1 MEPATEVETETQ
13 PEETQPEQELTET
26 NGQKEEI
33 AEAEQGGEQEQA
45 GEMGEAGEAGEEE
58 MDAEIE
64 AIKKRFKE
72 MEEEVVKIEALQ
84 TSVEKSM
91 KPGIPVSTPA
101 QDERSIY
108 VGNVDYS
115 TTNEELQ
122 AFFASCGPVVRVTIL
137 NDKWSGPKGYA
148 YVEFKEPESVLN
160 AMILNETPFKSR
172 PLKISPKRTNV
183 PSFMRGRGGGRP
195 GDRRPP
201 AAEGLFPPSRPYR
214 PSSYGYAPRRP
225 FRARRGYHPYF

>member
-72 MEEEVVKIEALQ
+72 MEEEV
-84 TSVEKSM
+84 S
-91 KPGIPVSTPA
+91 
-101 QDERSIY
+101 SISKAK
-108 VGNVDYS
+108 N
-115 TTNEELQ
+115 
-122 AFFASCGPVVRVTIL
+122 AI
-137 NDKWSGPKGYA
+137 SG
-148 YVEFKEPESVLN
+148 F
-160 AMILNETPFKSR
+160 
-172 PLKISPKRTNV
+172 
-183 PSFMRGRGGGRP
+183 
-195 GDRRPP
+195 
-201 AAEGLFPPSRPYR
+201 
-214 PSSYGYAPRRP
+214 
-225 FRARRGYHPYF
+225 

>member
-1 MEPATEVETETQ
+1 MEPAAEVEIEAQ
-13 PEETQPEQELTET
+13 PEETEVQPEQEPTET
-26 NGQKEEI
+26 NGQKEEV
-33 AEAEQGGEQEQA
+33 AEAEQAGQEQV
-45 GEMGEAGEAGEEE
+45 EAGEEE

-64 AIKKRFKE
+64 AMKKRFKE

-91 KPGIPVSTPA
+91 KPDIPASTPA

-137 NDKWSGPKGYA
+137 NDKWTGPKGYA

-172 PLKISPKRTNV
+172 QLKISPKRTNV
-183 PSFMRGRGGGRP
+183 PSFMRGRGGARP
-195 GDRRPP
+195 GARRPAP
-201 AAEGLFPPSRPYR
+201 AEGGWFPPRRPYR
-214 PSSYGYAPRRP
+214 PYYGYAPRRP
-225 FRARRGYHPYF
+225 FRPRRGYHPYY